1 MDTHQY
7 TIHVDQRGRLV
18 LPAGVRHQLGI
29 EQGST
34 LIMAVQE
41 DGVLRLITPGEAA
54 RRGRGLL
61 RELAPDTTRDRQLAE
76 ELIAERRIEAEHE

>member
-7 TIHVDQRGRLV
+7 TVHVDQRGRLV
-18 LPAGVRHQLGI
+18 LPVGVRHQLGI

-41 DGVLRLITPGEAA
+41 DGVLRLISPGEAA

-61 RELAPDTTRDRQLAE
+61 RKLAPDTTRDRQLAE
-76 ELIAERRIEAEHE
+76 ELITERRIEAEHE